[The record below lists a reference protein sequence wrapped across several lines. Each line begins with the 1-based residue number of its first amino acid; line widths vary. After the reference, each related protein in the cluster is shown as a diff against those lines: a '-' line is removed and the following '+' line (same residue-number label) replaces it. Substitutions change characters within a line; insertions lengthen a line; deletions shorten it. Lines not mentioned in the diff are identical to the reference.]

1 MRLLHHL
8 GLVSLLAAL
17 TAVVAP
23 GAAQADPCAGNA
35 SAFTTEQRFPITGT
49 ERTRWR
55 VSACPVGPFGLVIGI
70 SSVRKTPTSPF
81 IQVFHDARVSEIF
94 VIYNNATQFFDVSQ
108 FSSGLMSLNA
118 TTECPTSRGV
128 LMAGGRVCREVRDR
142 GLSFKTD
149 TASRRGQQLVLW
161 GVIRSANYKYLVE
174 WTFRDDAVVEAR
186 VGATGTNLSG
196 KHDVAHT
203 HTVTWRLDIDLNGP
217 GGDSVRQSRH
227 IESSTGPTATDSEI
241 LITTE
246 GSRPW
251 SATQF
256 TTWNIYDA
264 TLVNEQGKRTSY
276 RLTPFRSGTSRH
288 DVPYTQTDF
297 WVTRAPASKSA
308 ETAAPDLPSYV
319 SPAQSVFGQDIV
331 VWYTGAIHHEERD
344 EDDNGAT
351 QLLPVG
357 FLLVPHDLF
366 ASSPLFP

>member
-35 SAFTTEQRFPITGT
+35 SRFTTEQRFPTSGT

-55 VSACPVGPFGLVIGI
+55 VTGCPVGPFGLVIGI

-81 IQVFHDARVSEIF
+81 IQILHDGRVSEIF
-94 VIYNNATQFFDVSQ
+94 VIYNNTTQFFDISQ
-108 FSSGLMSLNA
+108 FSSGLMLLNA
-118 TTECPTSRGV
+118 TTECPLSRGV
-128 LMAGGRVCREVRDR
+128 LLAGGRVCREVRDR

-186 VGATGTNLSG
+186 VGATGTNLAF
-196 KHDVAHT
+196 KHDVPHM

-227 IESSTGPTATDSEI
+227 IESSTGATATDSEVS
-241 LITTE
+241 ITTE
-246 GSRPW
+246 GSRTW
-251 SATQF
+251 SPTQF

-264 TLVNEQGKRTSY
+264 TLVNEQGKRSSF
-276 RLTPFRSGTSRH
+276 RLIPLQTGTARH
-288 DVPYTQTDF
+288 DVPYTQKDF
-297 WVTRAPASKSA
+297 WVTRVNSKSA
-308 ETAAPDLPSYV
+308 ETAAPDLPLYV
-319 SPAQSVFGQDIV
+319 SNLQSVSGQDIA
-331 VWYTGAIHHEERD
+331 VWYTAAIHHEERD
-344 EDDNGAT
+344 EDDIGAT

-357 FLLVPHDLF
+357 FLLKPHDF
-366 ASSPLFP
+366 FGSSPLFP